1 MSGLPAYRCAMTNH
15 DFDFIG
21 GHWTSAQ
28 RRRTRILAGS
38 DDWYE
43 FTATLDCTV
52 LLDGNSTFDVLR
64 APERGIEGITLRL
77 FDSEQKVWRIWWATA
92 RTGDL
97 DAPVEGTFVDGVGT
111 FECDDTWEGRPV
123 RVRYQWLDTASA
135 EPRWEQAFSP
145 DGGLTWEVNWAA
157 VYRRGQ

>member
-1 MSGLPAYRCAMTNH
+1 MSGLAPYGCAMTNH

-21 GHWTSAQ
+21 GHWTSTQ

-52 LLDGNSTFDVLR
+52 LLDGNATFDVMR

-92 RTGDL
+92 QTGDL
-97 DAPVEGTFVDGVGT
+97 DVPVAGPFADGTGT

-123 RVRYQWLDTASA
+123 RVRYQWLDTASGQ
-135 EPRWEQAFSP
+135 PRWEQSFSP
-145 DGGLTWEVNWAA
+145 DAGQTWEVNWTS
-157 VYRRGQ
+157 VFRRSE

>member
-1 MSGLPAYRCAMTNH
+1 MSGLPPYRCAMTNH

-21 GHWTSAQ
+21 GRWTSTQ

-43 FTATLDCTV
+43 FTATLDCQV
-52 LLDGNSTFDVLR
+52 LLDGNATFDVMR

-77 FDSEQKVWRIWWATA
+77 FDPAQKVWRIWWATA
-92 RTGDL
+92 QTGDL
-97 DAPVEGTFVDGVGT
+97 DVPVEGTFADGTGT

-135 EPRWEQAFSP
+135 QPRWEQSFSP
-145 DGGLTWEVNWAA
+145 DEGQTWEVNWSS
-157 VYRRGQ
+157 VFRRSE

>member
-1 MSGLPAYRCAMTNH
+1 MTNH
-15 DFDFIG
+15 DFDFIAG
-21 GHWTSAQ
+21 QWTSTQ

-38 DDWYE
+38 NDWYE

-52 LLDGNSTFDVLR
+52 LLDGNATFDVMR

-77 FDSEQKVWRIWWATA
+77 FDSGQKVWRIWWATA
-92 RTGDL
+92 QTGNL

-123 RVRYQWLDTASA
+123 RVRYQWFDTASA

-145 DGGLTWEVNWAA
+145 DGGLTWEVNWAS
-157 VYRRGQ
+157 VFRRGQ